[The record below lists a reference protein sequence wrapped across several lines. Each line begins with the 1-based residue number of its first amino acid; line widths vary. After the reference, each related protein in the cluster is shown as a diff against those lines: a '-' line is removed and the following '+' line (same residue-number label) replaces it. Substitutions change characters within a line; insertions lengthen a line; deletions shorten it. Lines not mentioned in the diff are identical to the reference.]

1 MADIPDS
8 AKNEPFFAISTTLGM
23 TLEKEVFPEENQ
35 TYRM

>member
-1 MADIPDS
+1 MADIPDR
-8 AKNEPFFAISTTLGM
+8 AKNELFFAISIMLGM